1 MATKK
6 ASSKTPTRIEITF
19 IGGSFDGKELEFVY
33 PTPEYL
39 VMNLGRDLY
48 RRVTSTQ
55 YKYQTDWS
63 EYENTIDKD
72 RIYK

>member
-6 ASSKTPTRIEITF
+6 AQVKTPNRIEITF
-19 IGGSFDGKELEFVY
+19 IGGSFDGREMEFVY

-39 VMNLGRDLY
+39 AMNLGRDLY
-48 RRVTSTQ
+48 KRVNSTQ

-63 EYENTIDKD
+63 EYEKTIDKD
-72 RIYK
+72 KIIQ

>member
-6 ASSKTPTRIEITF
+6 ASSKTPTRIDITF

-33 PTPEYL
+33 PAPEYL
-39 VMNLGRDLY
+39 VMNRGLDLY
-48 RRVTSTQ
+48 KRACSTD

-63 EYENTIDKD
+63 EYEYTIDKD

>member
-6 ASSKTPTRIEITF
+6 ASSKTPTRIDITF

-39 VMNLGRDLY
+39 VMNRGQDLY
-48 RRVTSTQ
+48 KRANSTQ
-55 YKYQTDWS
+55 YKYQADWS
-63 EYENTIDKD
+63 EYEKTIDKD
-72 RIYK
+72 KIIQ

>member
-1 MATKK
+1 VATKK

>member
-6 ASSKTPTRIEITF
+6 VSSKTPTRIDITF

-39 VMNLGRDLY
+39 VMNRGQDLY
-48 RRVTSTQ
+48 RRVSSTQ
-55 YKYQTDWS
+55 YKYQIDWS
-63 EYENTIDKD
+63 EYEKTIDKD
-72 RIYK
+72 KIIQ

>member
-6 ASSKTPTRIEITF
+6 ASSKTPNRIDITF
-19 IGGSFDGKELEFVY
+19 IGGAFDGREMEFVY

-39 VMNLGRDLY
+39 AMNRGQDLY
-48 RRVTSTQ
+48 RRVSSTQ

-63 EYENTIDKD
+63 EYEKTIDKD

>member
-63 EYENTIDKD
+63 EYEKTIDKD

>member
-1 MATKK
+1 MAAKK
-6 ASSKTPTRIEITF
+6 ASSKTPTRIDITF

-39 VMNLGRDLY
+39 VMNRGLDLY
-48 RRVTSTQ
+48 KRASSTQ
-55 YKYQTDWS
+55 YKYQADWS
-63 EYENTIDKD
+63 EYQKTIDKD